1 MPGNDRLFQL
11 LSELDDAEL
20 KNIWT
25 TCLGKTPEDE
35 YFEPGSK
42 DHQVIVISKEW
53 R

>member
-11 LSELDDAEL
+11 LGELDDAEL

-35 YFEPGSK
+35 YFERRHPNPVMLMLS
-42 DHQVIVISKEW
+42 EP
-53 R
+53 RR